1 MSKFLTSSVNYSETN
16 VLLKYLS
23 PILESY
29 NQEILFETKKLVNK
43 QYEYIIPN
51 NNNKYYLFIVNKNDI
66 TSNDINSKYKIL
78 YFFPDTQ
85 ENIVNNNISKKC
97 RSDFYV
103 EIDNYKTSFTNSN
116 YLFEGY
122 YYETHKNFLIT
133 DVLAIDSKIIKC
145 DYSLRYS
152 LVYKLINN
160 QNLTNLNGHLTINI
174 HSIFELDSE
183 NYDNDIQGSQI
194 FNIFKNNFIFKQDI
208 CAIEYINMVSFKKY
222 RELLDVK
229 YKEDNKTITKSK
241 YIDVYQVFNSTSN
254 NLEGVLYVKGLKES
268 KLLKDM
274 FLKTDTI
281 ELKCIF
287 NNTFKKWQPCF

>member
-1 MSKFLTSSVNYSETN
+1 MSKFLTSSANYSETH
-16 VLLKYLS
+16 VLLKHLS

-29 NQEILFETKKLVNK
+29 NQEIIFETKKLVNK

-51 NNNKYYLFIVNKNDI
+51 NNNKYYLFIINKNDI
-66 TSNDINSKYKIL
+66 TSSDINSKYKIL

-85 ENIVNNNISKKC
+85 ENIVYDISKRF

-122 YYETHKNFLIT
+122 YYETHKHFLIT

-152 LVYKLINN
+152 LIYKLINN

-183 NYDNDIQGSQI
+183 NYDNDIQGSQL

-229 YKEDNKTITKSK
+229 FKEDSKIITKSK
-241 YIDVYQVFNSTSN
+241 YIDVYQVFNSKSN

-287 NNTFKKWQPCF
+287 NNIFKKWQPCF

>member
-29 NQEILFETKKLVNK
+29 NQEIIFETKKLVNK

-85 ENIVNNNISKKC
+85 EDIYNNITTKQC

-122 YYETHKNFLIT
+122 YYETHKHFLIT

-152 LVYKLINN
+152 LIYKLINN

-174 HSIFELDSE
+174 HSIFELDFE
-183 NYDNDIQGSQI
+183 NYDNDIQGSQL

-222 RELLDVK
+222 RELIDVK

-274 FLKTDTI
+274 FLKKDII
-281 ELKCIF
+281 ELKCVF

>member
-1 MSKFLTSSVNYSETN
+1 M
-16 VLLKYLS
+16 
-23 PILESY
+23 
-29 NQEILFETKKLVNK
+29 
-43 QYEYIIPN
+43 
-51 NNNKYYLFIVNKNDI
+51 
-66 TSNDINSKYKIL
+66 
-78 YFFPDTQ
+78 
-85 ENIVNNNISKKC
+85 
-97 RSDFYV
+97 
-103 EIDNYKTSFTNSN
+103 
-116 YLFEGY
+116 
-122 YYETHKNFLIT
+122 
-133 DVLAIDSKIIKC
+133 LAIDSKIIKC

-152 LVYKLINN
+152 LIYKLINN

-183 NYDNDIQGSQI
+183 NYDNDIQGSQL

-229 YKEDNKTITKSK
+229 FKEDSKIITKSK
-241 YIDVYQVFNSTSN
+241 YIDVYQVFNSKSN

-287 NNTFKKWQPCF
+287 NNIFKKWQPCF

>member
-29 NQEILFETKKLVNK
+29 NQEIIFETKKLVNK

-85 ENIVNNNISKKC
+85 ENIVNNNISKQC

>member
-1 MSKFLTSSVNYSETN
+1 MSKFLTSSANYSETN

-29 NQEILFETKKLVNK
+29 NKEIIFESKKLINK
-43 QYEYIIPN
+43 QYEFIIPN
-51 NNNKYYLFIVNKNDI
+51 NNNKYYLFIINKTDI

-85 ENIVNNNISKKC
+85 NIIDNDTSKQS

-103 EIDNYKTSFTNSN
+103 EIDNYKTSFMNSN

-122 YYETHKNFLIT
+122 YYETHKHFLIT
-133 DVLAIDSKIIKC
+133 DVLAIDSNIIKC

-152 LVYKLINN
+152 LIYNLINN

-174 HSIFELDSE
+174 HSIFELDSD
-183 NYDNDIQGSQI
+183 NYDIQGGQL
-194 FNIFKNNFIFKQDI
+194 FNIFKNNFIFKHDI

-222 RELLDVK
+222 RELLKVK
-229 YKEDNKTITKSK
+229 NKEDNKTIIKTK
-241 YIDVYQVFNSTSN
+241 YIDVYQVFNYKSN
-254 NLEGVLYVKGLKES
+254 NLEGILYVKGLKES

-274 FLKTDTI
+274 FLNNDTI
-281 ELKCIF
+281 ELKCTF